1 MMEFLAQAWQMLAGF
16 LTQSWFVLVGV
27 LLLGILVAVHE
38 FGHFMAA
45 RLTGIEVMEFAI
57 GMGPKIVGWTGKQG
71 TKFSL
76 RWIPFGGFCAFFGE
90 DDVEGKAKDDPRAYN
105 KQPAWKRMIT
115 VAMGPVMNF
124 VLALVVAVIFC
135 WSCGVMT
142 VYPAIGSVEEGGPAQ
157 LAGIRPNDYVLTLN
171 GMDVSVYAEDVMG
184 ADASGRM
191 TVFRNTIAAAAPGET
206 LTLTLLRPVDNGEGQ
221 APTAEMVE
229 VEVAPF
235 WDEEMGQSRIGIG
248 YGAYPMDYSRTRL
261 GLVEGIRHG
270 WRICVE
276 SGAAVFNVLGR
287 IFTDKTVQE
296 GLTGP
301 VGVIDQTR
309 QIVQVGGVPSF
320 LSLMVLISVN
330 LGLMNLLPIPGLDGA
345 RFIFHT
351 IEAVRGKPIR
361 QEIEAGIHL
370 AGLALLMLLIVL
382 MTGRDL
388 FRLF

>member
-1 MMEFLAQAWQMLAGF
+1 MMELLSQGWYILCGI
-16 LTQSWFVLVGV
+16 

-57 GMGPKIVGWTGKQG
+57 GMGPKIIGWTGKRG

-76 RWIPFGGFCAFFGE
+76 RWIPFGGFCAFYGE

-105 KQPAWKRMIT
+105 KQAAWKRMIT

-124 VLALVVAVIFC
+124 ILALVVAIIFC
-135 WSCGVMT
+135 WTCGVMT
-142 VYPAIGSVEEGGPAQ
+142 VHPGISAVEAGGPAEA
-157 LAGIRPNDYVLTLN
+157 AGILPGDFVLTIN
-171 GMDVSVYAEDVMG
+171 GQDASGYVEDVMG
-184 ADASGRM
+184 VSAAERM
-191 TVFRNTIAAAAPGET
+191 SVFSDTIAETAPGEEVT
-206 LTLTLLRPVDNGEGQ
+206 MTLLRQVGEGEN
-221 APTAEMVE
+221 AATEEVE
-229 VEVAPF
+229 VTVAPF
-235 WDEEMGQSRIGIG
+235 WDEAMGQSRIGIS
-248 YGAYPMDYSRTRL
+248 YVPYPMTFERTRL
-261 GLVEGIRHG
+261 GLFEGVGHG
-270 WRICVE
+270 WHICVE

-309 QIVQVGGVPSF
+309 EIVQMGGVPSF

-351 IEAVRGKPIR
+351 IELIRRKPIK
-361 QEIEAGIHL
+361 QEVEATIHL
-370 AGLALLMLLIVL
+370 VGTVLLLLLILL
-382 MTGRDL
+382 MTGRDI

>member
-1 MMEFLAQAWQMLAGF
+1 MLELLSQG
-16 LTQSWFVLVGV
+16 WYILVGI

-45 RLTGIEVMEFAI
+45 RLTGIEVMEYAI
-57 GMGPKIVGWTGKQG
+57 GMGPKIVGWTGKRG

-76 RWIPFGGFCAFFGE
+76 RWIPFGGFCAFYGE
-90 DDVEGKAKDDPRAYN
+90 DDVEGKAKDDPRAYS

-135 WSCGVMT
+135 WTCGVMT
-142 VYPAIGSVEEGGPAQ
+142 AYPAIGAVEEGGPAH
-157 LAGIRPNDYVLTLN
+157 LAGIMPGDYVLTLN
-171 GMDVSVYAEDVMG
+171 GEAVSVYAEDVMG

-191 TVFRNTIAAAAPGET
+191 KVFRNTIAQAAPGET
-206 LTLTLLRPVDNGEGQ
+206 LTMTLLRVEGEGED
-221 APTAEMVE
+221 ATTREVTVTVE
-229 VEVAPF
+229 PF
-235 WDEEMGQSRIGIG
+235 WDEAMGQARIGIS
-248 YGAYPMDYSRTRL
+248 YGALPMDFTRTRL
-261 GLVEGIRHG
+261 SFVDGVTHG

-287 IFTDKTVQE
+287 LFTDRTVQQ

-309 QIVQVGGVPSF
+309 QIVEVGGVPSF
-320 LSLMVLISVN
+320 LSLLVLISVN

-345 RFIFHT
+345 RFLFHT
-351 IEAVRGKPIR
+351 IEAVRGKPIK
-361 QEIEAGIHL
+361 QEVEATIHL
-370 AGLALLMLLIVL
+370 VGTALLLLLILL
-382 MTGRDL
+382 MTGRDI